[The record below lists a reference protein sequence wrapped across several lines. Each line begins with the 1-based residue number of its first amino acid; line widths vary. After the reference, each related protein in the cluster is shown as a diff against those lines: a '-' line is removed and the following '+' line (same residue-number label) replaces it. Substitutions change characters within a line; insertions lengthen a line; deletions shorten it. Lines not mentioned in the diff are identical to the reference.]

1 MNWKSKA
8 AIQKAI
14 SFLPGKTSLNRQMQ
28 RVTGGLKL
36 SDQQFEWKIGHA
48 RDHYQYYTD
57 YCQKPFSDTRVLEL
71 GTGWYPIIPIYFF
84 LKGCRSFDS
93 IDIYQWL
100 KVENY
105 YSVIAM
111 YRAWRDDGRLDAFI
125 DDIDESN
132 WDILM
137 RILAGDLGVEE
148 INERIF
154 FNPMLGDASTTSK
167 ISSGYDLICSNNVL
181 EHIYPKSLE
190 PILARFH
197 GLVNEGGVMSHFI
210 DLSDH
215 FALHV
220 QKAQLAAQSCLY
232 IQEVICRVGV
242 DHCRNSAMAIV
253 RCIAD
258 VRLSTHT
265 IVALGQT
272 AGEVGIGRY
281 PIQPVTRKGH
291 KLVVATWEPR
301 ACEVHRDGGALAQ
314 WRLCPRQ
321 SISQAISHTITDE
334 RGACRQRGRC
344 EASIIDGWSTLSK
357 GPTIR
362 NSRIVKSGR
371 CDRIR

>member
-215 FALHV
+215 FAHSD
-220 QKAQLAAQSCLY
+220 AN
-232 IQEVICRVGV
+232 I
-242 DHCRNSAMAIV
+242 
-253 RCIAD
+253 
-258 VRLSTHT
+258 T
-265 IVALGQT
+265 IYNFLQF
-272 AGEVGIGRY
+272 GERQWRWIDND
-281 PIQPVTRKGH
+281 IQPQNRLRWSDYVGMFNRLGIACTIEDTRAG
-291 KLVVATWEPR
+291 LPESFDTISLSSR
-301 ACEVHRDGGALAQ
+301 YRDYERSDLM
-314 WRLCPRQ
+314 
-321 SISQAISHTITDE
+321 ISH
-334 RGACRQRGRC
+334 GQ
-344 EASIIDGWSTLSK
+344 
-357 GPTIR
+357 
-362 NSRIVKSGR
+362 IVSHY
-371 CDRIR
+371 